1 MSTRQ
6 GTLLTDLPLMN
17 ISGRLH
23 VSAHTYWKM
32 NLLFQKYMAT
42 LTVLVGCRNP
52 MLLIGFLSRNKIKH
66 LIPLL
71 GVASDKE

>member
-1 MSTRQ
+1 
-6 GTLLTDLPLMN
+6 
-17 ISGRLH
+17 
-23 VSAHTYWKM
+23 M